1 MRRILL
7 LYILFSVVGL
17 SAIHAQ
23 LNPARQ
29 QIDENGRDQ
38 YGNQVDPAMI
48 PDKLDSA
55 NVEVQGLPPTLYMW
69 RIKNQLGDRTMIPAD
84 TTYHHFQ
91 NTNLTEGITG
101 HYNYL
106 ANLGS
111 PRLSRI
117 FFERRYPEPTIFMEP
132 FSSFFIRPTE
142 FNFTNSNVPY
152 TNLTYHKAGNK
163 QNGEERFKSYFS
175 VNVNKKL
182 AFGFNIDYLYGRG
195 LSLIHI

>member
-7 LYILFSVVGL
+7 LYILFSVIGL

-101 HYNYL
+101 
-106 ANLGS
+106 G
-111 PRLSRI
+111 
-117 FFERRYPEPTIFMEP
+117 ERQPCPP
-132 FSSFFIRPTE
+132 
-142 FNFTNSNVPY
+142 
-152 TNLTYHKAGNK
+152 L
-163 QNGEERFKSYFS
+163 
-175 VNVNKKL
+175 
-182 AFGFNIDYLYGRG
+182 YLYTLVLQGQAHRRVPRAPPRAFRYAA
-195 LSLIHI
+195 